1 MKIKPVDL
9 YENYLLVNKTER
21 ATCKQSIIKIK
32 KDLGFETKKIGGLH
46 HFVYTNKQ
54 LMKMFSDKGWID
66 EMNDYIDDD
75 RDVTTKFYDNT
86 DSDSEEPTLTK
97 RKISKSDINIMDSD
111 EEDEI
116 DDNKNISKSI
126 MDSDDEEDEDEID
139 NNKSIGKSIMHSDE
153 EDEEACTELT
163 KTDVTDLL
171 DCFHVDGD
179 EDDDEYE

>member
-54 LMKMFSDKGWID
+54 LMKMYSDKGWID

-75 RDVTTKFYDNT
+75 RDAIIRYYDNV
-86 DSDSEEPTLTK
+86 DSDSEEPKLTK
-97 RKISKSDINIMDSD
+97 RRISKSNINIMESD
-111 EEDEI
+111 DEDEI
-116 DDNKNISKSI
+116 DNKNISKSI
-126 MDSDDEEDEDEID
+126 MDSDDEE
-139 NNKSIGKSIMHSDE
+139 DE

-179 EDDDEYE
+179 EDDDEYD